1 MIMSEWTRGQ
11 KRDYTGKPLTDEQK
25 KFAEDYYDYLFSFMK
40 ERHLDFEEWYEILI
54 IPYLESVKK
63 YFYYEPAKQYKFY
76 TVMSRRLETAM
87 LNHFRAE
94 NRLKRKPKEL
104 LSLDYMVEGD
114 NTFSEQASDNVNEM
128 LIDDKQQ
135 VEQIVLDA
143 MMVSEIMNSLTER
156 QQTIFRLMLEG
167 YTKTEI
173 VKALSI
179 NFKTINIELDSVK
192 DSVKR
197 CISQ

>member
-1 MIMSEWTRGQ
+1 MGEWTRGH
-11 KRDYTGKPLTDEQK
+11 KREYTGKPLTDEQK
-25 KFAEDYYDYLFSFMK
+25 KFAEDYYDYLFDFMK
-40 ERHLDFEEWYEILI
+40 ERHLDLEEWHEILI
-54 IPYLESVKK
+54 IPYLEAVKK

-76 TVMSRRLETAM
+76 TVMSRKLETAM
-87 LNHFRAE
+87 LNHFKAK

-104 LSLDYMVEGD
+104 LSLDYMVEDD
-114 NTFSEQASDNVNEM
+114 NTFSEQTPDNISSM
-128 LIDDKQQ
+128 LIDDRQQ
-135 VEQIVLDA
+135 VERIVLDT
-143 MMVSEIMNSLTER
+143 MMISEIIDSLTER

-192 DSVKR
+192 DSVRR